1 MDANTVTIPV
11 FRKGK
16 WIHYTRPLYTDALW
30 NESHAFQAASFYAT
44 ALSQGFP
51 SDESGWLAEVF
62 VQKQIFPETVYS
74 KTIEMKLKRI
84 KDRAE
89 TT

>member
-16 WIHYTRPLYTDALW
+16 WIQYTRPLYTDPLW
-30 NESHAFQAASFYAT
+30 SVSHAFQAASFYAT